1 MEHGNQAGGGWP
13 IGPEPAD
20 DTAARAESAA
30 GDAAPFAAEPAP
42 APAGDPS
49 VRRGLLLWLV
59 ALLALG
65 LGGLAFGMQELA
77 ALIAFAGVAIAAQA
91 ADVDPRWFAP
101 YVVVGAVVPIGG
113 AAMFAFLANLIWTG
127 DLTPA
132 MRSAGGSV
140 AILAAAI
147 SLFSIHPAV
156 ARGLVHGLFRTTADS
171 HALRLAARVVVMGI
185 LSAFPA
191 SLVVPQ
197 LLEPMLNQP
206 GGLFESGP
214 LGGELVGYIV
224 LALASIGFL
233 VRRDLRQSLDRLG
246 LRTLGFRDLAYI
258 AAGVGVLFLL
268 NIGADWLQNHY
279 FHKSWE
285 ADHRVNE
292 ELVRGLTTPLA
303 VLLGATA
310 GIGEEI
316 TLRGALQPRLGI
328 PLTATLFAALHVQY
342 SWFGMVA
349 VLLLGV
355 VLGVL
360 RQRSCTTTAMAVHA
374 IYDVMAVFTT

>member
-1 MEHGNQAGGGWP
+1 
-13 IGPEPAD
+13 
-20 DTAARAESAA
+20 
-30 GDAAPFAAEPAP
+30 
-42 APAGDPS
+42 
-49 VRRGLLLWLV
+49 
-59 ALLALG
+59 
-65 LGGLAFGMQELA
+65 
-77 ALIAFAGVAIAAQA
+77 
-91 ADVDPRWFAP
+91 
-101 YVVVGAVVPIGG
+101 
-113 AAMFAFLANLIWTG
+113 
-127 DLTPA
+127 
-132 MRSAGGSV
+132 
-140 AILAAAI
+140 
-147 SLFSIHPAV
+147 
-156 ARGLVHGLFRTTADS
+156 
-171 HALRLAARVVVMGI
+171 
-185 LSAFPA
+185 
-191 SLVVPQ
+191 
-197 LLEPMLNQP
+197 
-206 GGLFESGP
+206 
-214 LGGELVGYIV
+214 
-224 LALASIGFL
+224 
-233 VRRDLRQSLDRLG
+233 
-246 LRTLGFRDLAYI
+246 
-258 AAGVGVLFLL
+258 VLFLL